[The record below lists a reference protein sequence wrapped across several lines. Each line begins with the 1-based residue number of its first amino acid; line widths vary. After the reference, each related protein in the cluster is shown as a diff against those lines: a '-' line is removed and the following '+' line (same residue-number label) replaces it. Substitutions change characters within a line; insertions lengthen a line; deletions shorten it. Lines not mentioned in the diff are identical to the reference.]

1 MILDPLYPAMSIANA
16 AAVAVRPL
24 LWIRQ
29 NARRI
34 RHQWA
39 SKPAETFGP
48 ANGSGKEKC
57 NRRESIP
64 DFADFKILW
73 IQPNAPVKS
82 GLSAVN
88 VAS

>member
-1 MILDPLYPAMSIANA
+1 MQLLLPSGRCSGFDKMH
-16 AAVAVRPL
+16 AVFA
-24 LWIRQ
+24 INGHQ
-29 NARRI
+29 NPPRRSAL
-34 RHQWA
+34 Q
-39 SKPAETFGP
+39 TDL
-48 ANGSGKEKC
+48 GKRSA

>member
-34 RHQWA
+34 RH
-39 SKPAETFGP
+39 K
-48 ANGSGKEKC
+48 
-57 NRRESIP
+57 
-64 DFADFKILW
+64 
-73 IQPNAPVKS
+73 
-82 GLSAVN
+82 
-88 VAS
+88 

>member
-57 NRRESIP
+57 KPPRINSRLRRFQDP
-64 DFADFKILW
+64 LD
-73 IQPNAPVKS
+73 
-82 GLSAVN
+82 SAKCRP
-88 VAS
+88 

>member
-1 MILDPLYPAMSIANA
+1 MILDPLYPSMSMTNA

-29 NARRI
+29 NARRF
-34 RHQWA
+34 RHKWA
-39 SKPAETFGP
+39 LKPTETFGP
-48 ANGSGKEKC
+48 AHGSGKYKSQSPRI
-57 NRRESIP
+57 NSRLRR
-64 DFADFKILW
+64 FKILW